1 MAAKSNLIS
10 QLNTASI
17 LNSRIQTI
25 HGKISTVNMKY
36 SAIHML
42 TFFTAR
48 RYFSTIYWHDYHK
61 MAQALLPELWAWL
74 LRNGR
79 RNVNTPWTETHTL
92 SMLDHV
98 GTVLFTP
105 QTCARISSTS
115 WWSSDSGDTVSPLP
129 VLYPL
134 HHQPVLGSWHIHTAQ
149 KNQPHSMTIR
159 SGKGGKSPIRQYGW

>member
-79 RNVNTPWTETHTL
+79 RNVNTLELKHTPSLCWTMWEL
-92 SMLDHV
+92 FSLPLKPVPGYPVPADDHQ
-98 GTVLFTP
+98 TVE
-105 QTCARISSTS
+105 I
-115 WWSSDSGDTVSPLP
+115 
-129 VLYPL
+129 LYPHCL
-134 HHQPVLGSWHIHTAQ
+134 YCTPYIINQYWVLGTSTLHRKTNHTPWRLGQA
-149 KNQPHSMTIR
+149 KEAKVP
-159 SGKGGKSPIRQYGW
+159 